1 MMRVVNGK
9 LMAVCRNCGKII
21 RVDKPLFGSVHVCT
35 TEEEQKLY
43 GTQIAHLADLAE
55 KELES
60 AR

>member
-1 MMRVVNGK
+1 MMRVIGGK

-21 RVDKPLFGSVHVCT
+21 RLDKPLFGSIHVCA

-43 GTQIAHLADLAE
+43 GAQIARLADLAE
-55 KELES
+55 KELER